1 VIGELK
7 ELFKDTELVEK
18 IKRKLPYM
26 FFLAELEMSKGGRV
40 GMEVGTIREQI
51 IVALLIHKFGRDNIG
66 IPNINSADFDL
77 QLFGKPLSIK
87 TVSKR
92 IPRKIQRLSGSGIK
106 LIWTVDWEKVEE
118 FVKNYSP
125 NSELI
130 LIEVVWGE
138 TGGFY
143 YIPLEVQHE
152 IFNDLKGEYLYKHR
166 KGTNPRG
173 VEISNK
179 ALKKLIDHKETL
191 CIQIRWEKPE
201 VEGLIYKPYERWI
214 ELWEKD

>member
-1 VIGELK
+1 MK
-7 ELFKDTELVEK
+7 
-18 IKRKLPYM
+18 
-26 FFLAELEMSKGGRV
+26 
-40 GMEVGTIREQI
+40 Q
-51 IVALLIHKFGRDNIG
+51 
-66 IPNINSADFDL
+66 
-77 QLFGKPLSIK
+77 
-87 TVSKR
+87 
-92 IPRKIQRLSGSGIK
+92 
-106 LIWTVDWEKVEE
+106 
-118 FVKNYSP
+118 
-125 NSELI
+125 
-130 LIEVVWGE
+130 VV
-138 TGGFY
+138 FY